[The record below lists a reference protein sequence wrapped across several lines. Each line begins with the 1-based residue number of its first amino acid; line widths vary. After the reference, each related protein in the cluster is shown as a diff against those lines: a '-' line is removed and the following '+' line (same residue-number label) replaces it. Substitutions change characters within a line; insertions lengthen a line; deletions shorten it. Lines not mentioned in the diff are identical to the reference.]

1 METITDLA
9 PSLAAGDIPHCFTGN
24 GLAQIISHVISE
36 AGGEPELG
44 AGWGK
49 EGARYQE
56 EAEGDKDHDVTE
68 RRDWSPSPSDDL
80 FIISTCHVHS
90 SASLNPF
97 PDALSGSGSCQ
108 CPVSNQRGISGD
120 CSDQE

>member
-1 METITDLA
+1 MCHPETITDLA
-9 PSLAAGDIPHCFTGN
+9 PSLAAGDIPRYFTGN
-24 GLAQIISHVISE
+24 GLTKVISHIISE

-44 AGWGK
+44 AGRGK
-49 EGARYQE
+49 VGTGDQE
-56 EAEGDKDHDVTE
+56 EAQGDQDHDVTE

-90 SASLNPF
+90 SASSLNPF

-120 CSDQE
+120 